1 MKFRRLIYACAFL
14 SGLVLTSC
22 NKPDGG
28 EGELEFIWFEVSGKV
43 VDMAGNPIE
52 GITVMAESAEPVQTD
67 ADGKF
72 TVNGGG
78 KPADSAAVQFV
89 DRDEEGKKYVS
100 RTVVVDLVKYR
111 DGHGWNKGYFRNRDE
126 VVVTLI
132 EDAVIT
138 PPSSGVETG
147 QGGEQ

>member
-1 MKFRRLIYACAFL
+1 
-14 SGLVLTSC
+14 
-22 NKPDGG
+22 
-28 EGELEFIWFEVSGKV
+28 
-43 VDMAGNPIE
+43 MAGNPIE
-52 GITVMAESAEPVQTD
+52 GITVMAESAESVQTD
-67 ADGKF
+67 SDGKF

-126 VVVTLI
+126 VVVTLV

-147 QGGEQ
+147 QGE